1 MAATMTKE
9 TMWVNVQAPNF
20 DHALAFES
28 RTQVMTRNTGDDA
41 EALLTFH
48 EKSVPVL
55 GTPEVSRPVR

>member
-9 TMWVNVQAPNF
+9 TMWVNVQAPSF

-41 EALLTFH
+41 EALLPSL
-48 EKSVPVL
+48 KRA
-55 GTPEVSRPVR
+55 SRR

>member
-9 TMWVNVQAPNF
+9 TMWVNVQAPSF

-41 EALLTFH
+41 EALL
-48 EKSVPVL
+48 SLP
-55 GTPEVSRPVR
+55 